1 MRQLTYAFNCT
12 GKPMSIATAIL
23 SITLLTTEP
32 LPCPPHNATLAEVAA
47 AVNVSCTSNCTYL
60 SVADGARVLDAHRFT
75 TFGNMHVPYPVTFMF
90 ADVMLMLGAS
100 AVLAC
105 FLIFTDGQ
113 LFEDLN
119 AAHSTDA

>member
-1 MRQLTYAFNCT
+1 
-12 GKPMSIATAIL
+12 MSIATAIL